1 MSHILHLDA
10 SPRAE
15 RSLSRTL
22 SHKFLSAWKDTHS
35 GDTMT
40 YRDLGHQAIP
50 HVTEAWVAAAFSS
63 PTDHTPELQEAIRL
77 SEELIDEL
85 LAADRYVV
93 GLPMYNFSIPS
104 VFKAYIDEVNAAPGG
119 NLQENVD
126 QIVRIGRTFVV
137 DSSGY
142 TGLVKDRKMLV
153 ITAQGGSYRPGT
165 PTEAYNF
172 HEPYL
177 RTIFGLIGI
186 TDISFIY
193 ADGLTMGDEARE
205 RSVAAARSE
214 IQSAIT
220 TW

>member
-22 SHKFLSAWKDTHS
+22 SHEFLTAWKDTHS
-35 GDTMT
+35 GDTVT
-40 YRDLGHQAIP
+40 YRDLGHQSIP
-50 HVTEAWVAAAFSS
+50 HVTEAWIAAAYSS
-63 PTDHTPELQEAIRL
+63 PAEHTPELQAAIRL
-77 SEELIDEL
+77 SDEL
-85 LAADRYVV
+85 VDEFLAADRYVM
-93 GLPMYNFSIPS
+93 GLPMYNFSVPS
-104 VFKAYIDEVNAAPGG
+104 VFKAY
-119 NLQENVD
+119 LD
-126 QIVRIGRTFVV
+126 QIVRVGRTFAV

-153 ITAQGGSYRPGT
+153 VTAQGGSYRPGT

-177 RTIFGLIGI
+177 RAIFGLIGI

-193 ADGLTMGDEARE
+193 ADGLAMGDAARE
-205 RSVAAARSE
+205 KSVAAARAE
-214 IQSAIT
+214 IQSAIA

>member
-15 RSLSRTL
+15 RSISRTL
-22 SHKFLSAWKDTHS
+22 SSEFMAGWKDTHPN
-35 GDTMT
+35 DTVT

-50 HVTEAWVAAAFSS
+50 HVTEAWIAAAFSS
-63 PTDHTPELQEAIRL
+63 PADRTRELQEAIRL
-77 SEELIDEL
+77 SDELIDEL
-85 LAADRYVV
+85 LAADSYVV
-93 GLPMYNFSIPS
+93 GLPMYNFSVPS
-104 VFKAYIDEVNAAPGG
+104 VFKAY
-119 NLQENVD
+119 LD
-126 QIVRIGRTFVV
+126 QIVRVGRTFTV

-142 TGLVKDRKMLV
+142 TGLVKGKKMLV

-165 PTEAYNF
+165 PTAAYNF

-177 RTIFGLIGI
+177 RAIFGLIGI

-193 ADGLTMGDEARE
+193 VDGLAMGDAARE
-205 RSVAAARSE
+205 KSVAAAREE
-214 IQSAIT
+214 IQTAIT

>member
-10 SPRAE
+10 SARAE
-15 RSLSRTL
+15 RSISRTL
-22 SHKFLSAWKDTHS
+22 SYEFLTAWKDAHS
-35 GDTMT
+35 DDTLT
-40 YRDLGHQAIP
+40 YRDLGHQSIP
-50 HVTEAWVAAAFSS
+50 HVTEAWIAAAYSS
-63 PTDHTPELQEAIRL
+63 PADQTPELQEAIRL
-77 SEELIDEL
+77 SDELIDEL

-93 GLPMYNFSIPS
+93 GLPMYKFSVPS
-104 VFKAYIDEVNAAPGG
+104 VFKAY
-119 NLQENVD
+119 LD
-126 QIVRIGRTFVV
+126 QIVRVGRTFTV

-193 ADGLTMGDEARE
+193 ADGLAMGDAARE
-205 RSVAAARSE
+205 KSVAQARVE
-214 IQSAIT
+214 IGSAIA

>member
-1 MSHILHLDA
+1 MPHILHLDA

-22 SHKFLSAWKDTHS
+22 SHEFLTAWKDTHS
-35 GDTMT
+35 GDTVT
-40 YRDLGHQAIP
+40 YRDLGHQSIP
-50 HVTEAWVAAAFSS
+50 HVTEAWIAAAYSS
-63 PTDHTPELQEAIRL
+63 PAEHTPELQAAIRL
-77 SEELIDEL
+77 SDEL
-85 LAADRYVV
+85 VDEFLAAERYVM
-93 GLPMYNFSIPS
+93 GLPMYNFSVPS
-104 VFKAYIDEVNAAPGG
+104 VFKAY
-119 NLQENVD
+119 LD
-126 QIVRIGRTFVV
+126 QIVRVGRTFAV

-153 ITAQGGSYRPGT
+153 VTAQGGSYRPGT

-177 RTIFGLIGI
+177 RAIFGLIGI

-193 ADGLTMGDEARE
+193 ADGLAMGDVARE
-205 RSVAAARSE
+205 KSVVAARAE
-214 IQSAIT
+214 IQSAIA

>member
-10 SPRAE
+10 SARAE
-15 RSLSRTL
+15 RSISRTL
-22 SHKFLSAWKDTHS
+22 AYEFLTAWKDKHPN
-35 GDTMT
+35 DIVT

-50 HVTEAWVAAAFSS
+50 HVTEAWIAAAYSS
-63 PTDHTPELQEAIRL
+63 PADYTPELQAAVRL
-77 SEELIDEL
+77 SDELIDEL
-85 LAADRYVV
+85 LAADRYIV
-93 GLPMYNFSIPS
+93 GLPMYNFSVPS
-104 VFKAYIDEVNAAPGG
+104 VFKAYIDQV
-119 NLQENVD
+119 
-126 QIVRIGRTFVV
+126 VRVGRTFAV

-153 ITAQGGSYRPGT
+153 ITAQSGSYRPGT
-165 PTEAYNF
+165 PMEAYNF

-177 RTIFGLIGI
+177 RAIFGLIGV

-205 RSVAAARSE
+205 KSVAAARVE
-214 IQSAIT
+214 VQSMTA

>member
-10 SPRAE
+10 SPRVE
-15 RSLSRTL
+15 RSISSALSDEFMT
-22 SHKFLSAWKDTHS
+22 AWKDIHFS
-35 GDTMT
+35 DTVT
-40 YRDLGHQAIP
+40 YRDLGHQSIP
-50 HVTEAWVAAAFSS
+50 HVTEAWIAAAYSS
-63 PTDHTPELQEAIRL
+63 PADHTPELQEAVRL
-77 SEELIDEL
+77 SDELIDEL

-93 GLPMYNFSIPS
+93 GLPMYNFSVPS
-104 VFKAYIDEVNAAPGG
+104 VFKAY
-119 NLQENVD
+119 LD
-126 QIVRIGRTFVV
+126 QIVRVGRTFAV

-153 ITAQGGSYRPGT
+153 VTAQGGSYRPGT

-177 RTIFGLIGI
+177 RAIFGFIGI

-193 ADGLTMGDEARE
+193 ADGLAMGDEARKQ
-205 RSVAAARSE
+205 SVTAARAE
-214 IQSAIT
+214 IQSAIA